1 MVSKLK
7 EKKETV
13 DDYMQVNV
21 ITIEVTDIVKNAV
34 KKMDDHKLHKIIVMK
49 NKKPK
54 FIIKKWDVLGVDSDV
69 VITEIED
76 QLEQVQVI
84 ASGTVLTRVYTN
96 LENKS
101 ALVISRN
108 DEMVGVITSSDLLNE
123 KRS

>member
-1 MVSKLK
+1 MSKLK

-21 ITIEVTDIVKNAV
+21 ITIGATDIVKNAV

-49 NKKPK
+49 NNKPK
-54 FIIKKWDVLGVDSDV
+54 FIIKKWDILGVDGDV

-76 QLEQVQVI
+76 KLEQVQVI
-84 ASGTVLTRVYTN
+84 ASGTVLTRVYNN